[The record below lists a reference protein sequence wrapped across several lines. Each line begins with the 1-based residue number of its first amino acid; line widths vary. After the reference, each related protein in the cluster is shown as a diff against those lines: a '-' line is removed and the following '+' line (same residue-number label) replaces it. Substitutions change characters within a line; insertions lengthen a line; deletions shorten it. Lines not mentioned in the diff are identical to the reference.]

1 MPRPVIEPKRRR
13 ATGAYV
19 PPGWPPNVPPP
30 AVEGW
35 EQAAVEWLLAWGAP
49 EWQGDGYETLRRQPL
64 VLEWLFCHRAKADL
78 EATRTVW
85 RELARP
91 HEGDDDALVAQHR
104 RALER
109 VGGELKARAQ
119 AGALIERTLRGE
131 LFVSPL

>member
-1 MPRPVIEPKRRR
+1 MPRQMIEPKRRG

-30 AVEGW
+30 AMEGW
-35 EQAAVEWLLAWGAP
+35 EQAAVAWLLDWGAP
-49 EWQGDGYETLRRQPL
+49 EWQGDGYEALRRQPL
-64 VLEWLFCHRAKADL
+64 VLAWLFRHRAEADL
-78 EATRTVW
+78 EATRSMW

-91 HEGDDDALVAQHR
+91 VEGDDGALVAQHR

-109 VGGELKARAQ
+109 VGVELKARAH